1 VKLAAKFFLISL
13 IAGVTLTGNVSAA
26 ERFIVVA
33 STTSTVNSGLFDYL
47 LPKFTSKHG
56 LQIRVVGV
64 GTGQA
69 IRVARRGDAD
79 VLFVHHKKSELAF
92 VRAGFGVGR
101 SDVMFND
108 FVIVGPG
115 KGKGNDPAKVGQT
128 ESVISAYK
136 AIANSKSIFTSRGDD
151 SGTHKKSLSI
161 WQTALKMAPSSNGV
175 KWYRET
181 GSGMGATLNI
191 ASSMNA
197 YTLTDRATWE
207 NFKNKGELKILFE
220 HDPLLQNQ
228 YGIIKVNPARHKHVK
243 SKEANTFINWI
254 LSTEG
259 QAAINNYRLN
269 TKQVFFANAK
279 K

>member
-1 VKLAAKFFLISL
+1 MKVRFKSVLISL
-13 IAGVTLTGNVSAA
+13 IASSVLAANAFAA
-26 ERFIVVA
+26 ERFIIVA

-47 LPKFTSKHG
+47 LPKFTKRHG
-56 LQIRVVGV
+56 IQIRVVGV

-92 VRAGFGVGR
+92 VRGGFGVER

-108 FVIVGPG
+108 FVIVGPE
-115 KGKGNDPAKVGQT
+115 NDPAKVDVT
-128 ESVISAYK
+128 KTVVAAYQ
-136 AIANSKSIFTSRGDD
+136 AIADKKSIFTSRGDD

-161 WQTALKMAPSSNGV
+161 WQAALKMVPLSSGA

-191 ASSMNA
+191 ASAMNA

-207 NFKNKGELKILFE
+207 NFKNKGMLKILFQ
-220 HDPLLQNQ
+220 HDPMLQNQ
-228 YGIIKVNPARHKHVK
+228 YGIIKVTPERHNHIK
-243 SKEANTFINWI
+243 SKEADTFISWL
-254 LSTEG
+254 LSSEG
-259 QAAINNYRLN
+259 QTAINNYKLN
-269 TKQVFFANAK
+269 GKQVFFANALM
-279 K
+279 

>member
-1 VKLAAKFFLISL
+1 VKLVTKFFLISL
-13 IAGVTLTGNVSAA
+13 ITGIALTGNVFAA
-26 ERFIVVA
+26 KRFIVAV

-47 LPKFTSKHG
+47 LSKFTRKHG
-56 LQIRVVGV
+56 IQIRVVGV

-69 IRVARRGDAD
+69 IRIARRGNAD

-92 VRAGFGVGR
+92 VRDGFGIGR
-101 SDVMFND
+101 S
-108 FVIVGPG
+108 
-115 KGKGNDPAKVGQT
+115 AKVGQT
-128 ESVISAYK
+128 KSVKSAYK

-161 WQTALKMAPSSNGV
+161 WQVTIKVTHSNGGA

-181 GSGMGATLNI
+181 GSGMGTTLNI

-197 YTLTDRATWE
+197 YTLTDRVTWE
-207 NFKNKGELKILFE
+207 NYKNKEELKILFE

-243 SKEANTFINWI
+243 SKEVDTFINWI
-254 LSTEG
+254 LYTEG
-259 QAAINNYRLN
+259 QAATNNYRFN
-269 TKQVFFANAK
+269 NKRVFFANAK

>member
-1 VKLAAKFFLISL
+1 MRWKILAVALLASALHSANSF
-13 IAGVTLTGNVSAA
+13 AA

-47 LPKFTSKHG
+47 LPKFTQKHG
-56 LQIRVVGV
+56 IQIRVVGV

-69 IRVARRGDAD
+69 IRIARRGDAD

-92 VRAGFGVGR
+92 VQEGFGIKR
-101 SDVMFND
+101 HDVMFND

-115 KGKGNDPAKVGQT
+115 NDPAKAKQAKTV
-128 ESVISAYK
+128 VSAYK
-136 AIANSKSIFTSRGDD
+136 RIAQSRSIFTSRGDD

-161 WQTALKMAPSSNGV
+161 WQAALQKLPSSSEA

-191 ASSMNA
+191 ASSLNA

-207 NFKNKGELKILFE
+207 NFKNKQALKILFQS
-220 HDPLLQNQ
+220 DSLLRNQ

-243 SKEANTFINWI
+243 SSEAGIFINWI
-254 LSTEG
+254 LSAEG
-259 QAAINNYRLN
+259 QTAINKYRLN
-269 TKQVFFANAK
+269 GKQVFFANAK
-279 K
+279 N